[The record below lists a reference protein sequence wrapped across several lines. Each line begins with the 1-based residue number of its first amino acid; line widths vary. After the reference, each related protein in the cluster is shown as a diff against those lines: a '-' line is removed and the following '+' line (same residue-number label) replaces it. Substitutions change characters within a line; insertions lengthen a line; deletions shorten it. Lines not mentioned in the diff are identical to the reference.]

1 MNVLLTDLFTTDIG
15 LLSLAVIVFIIG
27 MAIYLFCY
35 VREHVRLD
43 TEAHQQEEER
53 VSQRK
58 G

>member
-1 MNVLLTDLFTTDIG
+1 MNILLTDLFTTDIG

-27 MAIYLFCY
+27 MAIYLFRY

-43 TEAHQQEEER
+43 TEAHRLEEEQAR
-53 VSQRK
+53 RRK